1 MLPPQPAAQVRKA
14 EAPAPE
20 VREKALAQL
29 ATSGAGDWSA
39 LRAELRAAH
48 GSADRRLG
56 RLHPQTLTLRALAG
70 LVLDRQGEA
79 RGLRLFAEAC
89 GDLHRQLRLTQRS
102 RGAEDPATLP
112 FLQALAELYRLEK
125 LQDGRWEDQALRVE
139 LRHGK
144 GPRPDLERRVVAAL
158 ERHYGPFLSFRAP
171 DRGAVLEDVARLV
184 ALWMRRE
191 KPAERT
197 AAFLEV
203 ALRSDA
209 RGVWKLVAAH
219 AEEPLQE
226 ALRELLG
233 GLDVDPLQA
242 DLGPFLAWLPAQAA
256 TPWAE
261 AAKRLGEAVEAAVER
276 ARLAPATAL
285 QRRARLAVAQG
296 EPERAVSMVSE
307 ALLQSRED
315 RPAVLALAEELVRDT
330 EDPALVDRLHRAL
343 LADLAR
349 TSGDPATHGLRMA
362 AAQRLEALGDAPAAE
377 VLWRSLVGTAQAGA
391 GFQSPEA
398 LDHALGSNLASQQR
412 WEEAR
417 FFLEPL
423 AGAEKWRADPALRFL
438 LARIEAGRRDFE
450 SARRWAQEGLER
462 LPKED
467 PLAPLPGLAA
477 ALRLLRGDPAAEEA
491 VARLRRGLDPAGR
504 VPALADP
511 ERLLDL
517 LEQLEQANAK
527 PQPVAGSACRSPWGL
542 IGEDPA
548 SRGEALLLAANGL
561 RLADAE
567 PCLREALR
575 HLERAWGDQDPR
587 LLPPLLRLAQCL
599 QDQEHADAE
608 FVLRRA
614 LALAAAQP
622 ERDLRLEAEVRARLG
637 QFLGDRGRAA
647 EADALLQAALRELAK
662 DPASDAKALELFG
675 GVLLMRL
682 ARLEHQEDYQGALD
696 ALQIADE
703 RLAKLDRE
711 AGTEGEVIL
720 KEMGLSRARF
730 TRQAEIQA
738 LLRAQ
743 GLE

>member
-1 MLPPQPAAQVRKA
+1 MLPSQPAAQVLKA
-14 EAPAPE
+14 EAPAPDLQA
-20 VREKALAQL
+20 KAMALL
-29 ATSGAGDWSA
+29 SGPGGGWAA
-39 LRAELRAAH
+39 LRMELRTAHAA
-48 GSADRRLG
+48 AAQKLG
-56 RLHPQTLTLRALAG
+56 RLHPQALTLRALAG

-89 GDLHRQLRLTQRS
+89 GDLHRQLRLVQRGPVPAS
-102 RGAEDPATLP
+102 AATLP
-112 FLQALAELYRLEK
+112 YLESLAGLYRLEK
-125 LQDGRWEDQALRVE
+125 LQDGRWEDQALRVHV
-139 LRHGK
+139 RQSK

-171 DRGAVLEDVARLV
+171 DREAVLEDVAALV
-184 ALWMRRE
+184 ALWQRRE
-191 KPAERT
+191 PPAGRT

-203 ALRSDA
+203 ALRADA
-209 RGVWKLVAAH
+209 RGVWKLVAGH
-219 AEEPLQE
+219 AGE
-226 ALRELLG
+226 ALREALQELVG
-233 GLDVDPLQA
+233 SLDADLLQA
-242 DLGPFLAWLPAQAA
+242 DLGPFLAWLPAQAK
-256 TPWAE
+256 TPWAD
-261 AAKRLGEAVEAAVER
+261 AAKGLGEAVEAAVER

-285 QRRARLAVAQG
+285 QRRARLAVALG
-296 EPERAVSMVSE
+296 EPARAVAMVSE

-315 RPAVLALAEELVRDT
+315 RPAVLALAEELVRDI

-343 LADLAR
+343 LADLAT
-349 TSGDPATHGLRMA
+349 TSGDPATHGLRTA
-362 AAQRLEALGDAPAAE
+362 AAQRLEALGDPVAAE
-377 VLWRSLVGTAQAGA
+377 QLWRSLLGTARSSA
-391 GFQSPEA
+391 GFLAPEA

-423 AGAEKWRADPALRFL
+423 TAAEKGQGDPALRFL
-438 LARIEAGRRDFE
+438 LSRVEAGRRDFE
-450 SARRWAQEGLER
+450 SARRWAREGLER
-462 LPKED
+462 LPKEE

-477 ALRLLRGDPAAEEA
+477 ALRLLRTEPEAEEA
-491 VARLRRGLDPAGR
+491 LARLRSGLDPAGR
-504 VPALADP
+504 IPALADP
-511 ERLLDL
+511 QRLLDL

-527 PQPVAGSACRSPWGL
+527 PQPVPGSACRSPWVRVGD
-542 IGEDPA
+542 DPA
-548 SRGEALLLAANGL
+548 SRGQALLLAANGV

-637 QFLGDRGRAA
+637 QFLGDRGRAE

-662 DPASDAKALELFG
+662 DSATAPKALELFG

-682 ARLEHQEDYQGALD
+682 ARLEHQEDYQGALE
-696 ALQIADE
+696 ALQVADE
-703 RLAKLDRE
+703 KLAKLGTE
-711 AGTEGEVIL
+711 PGTEGEVIL